1 MVISKTLEDAF
12 MTSLSRLKSYLA
24 ENGDCIKKVR
34 GNI

>member
-1 MVISKTLEDAF
+1 MVILRILEDAF

-24 ENGDCIKKVR
+24 GNGDCIKKVR